1 MNAIPAGRRPSRSL
15 AQMLVEELTRLIE
28 DGAIAVGEKLPPEKL
43 ITEEHG
49 VSRTVVREAIS
60 QLQCLGLVETRH
72 GIGTFVVGQIAA
84 QPQPQTDRT
93 LGDVLAVIELR
104 MAVEVDAAGLAASRR
119 NEAHLARMAA
129 ALATLDKA
137 NVSRAEAVEAD
148 YDFHQQIALATDN
161 RYFADI
167 NEHLGTELI
176 PRTRLNSAA
185 LGNTEPGE
193 YNARLRHEHLAIYQT
208 IANSD
213 PAGAKAAMHTHLSN
227 IRERLRQAYL
237 QRES

>member
-1 MNAIPAGRRPSRSL
+1 MNVLPRRPSRSL
-15 AQMLVEELTRLIE
+15 AQILVEDLTRLIGQ
-28 DGAIAVGEKLPPEKL
+28 GAIKVGEKLPPEKL

-60 QLQCLGLVETRH
+60 QLQSHGLVETRH
-72 GIGTFVVGQIAA
+72 GIGTFVVRQVAD
-84 QPQPQTDRT
+84 QPQPDTDRT

-119 NEAHLARMAA
+119 DESHLARMAA
-129 ALATLDKA
+129 ALAILDTA
-137 NVSRAEAVEAD
+137 EVQRADAVKAD
-148 YDFHQQIALATDN
+148 YEFHQQIALATDN

-185 LGNTEPGE
+185 LGNTEPTE
-193 YNARLRHEHLAIYQT
+193 YNARLQHEHQAIYRT
-208 IANSD
+208 IANGD
-213 PAGAKAAMHTHLSN
+213 AAGAKAAMRTHLSN

-237 QRES
+237 QRGR

>member
-1 MNAIPAGRRPSRSL
+1 MNALPRRHPQRSL
-15 AQMLVEELTRLIE
+15 AQLLVEELTRLIE
-28 DGAIAVGEKLPPEKL
+28 QGAIKVGEKLPPEKL

-60 QLQCLGLVETRH
+60 QLQSHGLVETRH
-72 GIGTFVVGQIAA
+72 GIGTFVIRQVAD
-84 QPQPQTDRT
+84 QPQPDTDRT

-119 NEAHLARMAA
+119 DQSHLARMAA
-129 ALATLDKA
+129 ALAILDKPDV
-137 NVSRAEAVEAD
+137 NRTDAVEAD

-185 LGNTEPGE
+185 LGNTEPAE
-193 YNARLRHEHLAIYQT
+193 YNARLRHEHQAIYRT
-208 IANSD
+208 IANGD
-213 PAGAKAAMHTHLSN
+213 AAGAKAAMRTHLSN

-237 QRES
+237 QRER

>member
-1 MNAIPAGRRPSRSL
+1 MNAIPGGRRPSRSL

-84 QPQPQTDRT
+84 QPQQTDRT

-119 NEAHLARMAA
+119 SEAHLARMAA

-137 NVSRAEAVEAD
+137 DVSRAEAVEAD

-161 RYFADI
+161 RYFVDI

-185 LGNTEPGE
+185 LGNTEPSE
-193 YNARLRHEHLAIYQT
+193 YNARLRHEHQAIYQT
-208 IANSD
+208 IANGD

-237 QRES
+237 QREG